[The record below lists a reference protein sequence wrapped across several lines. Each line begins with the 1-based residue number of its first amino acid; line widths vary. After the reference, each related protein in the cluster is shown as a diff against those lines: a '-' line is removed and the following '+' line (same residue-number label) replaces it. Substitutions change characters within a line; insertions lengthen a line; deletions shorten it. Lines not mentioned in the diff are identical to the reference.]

1 MVVKGLILALLS
13 IVFLLWIEQGLEVSY
28 IWKTMAKVVL
38 FLVIPLI
45 LFQKTKLTF
54 LEIKKTDRT
63 SLRIALLSG
72 LAIMFVI
79 IAAFI
84 LLMPTIDIDALLLDL
99 IERAGVTASVFPF
112 VAVYILF
119 GNSLLEEFFFRGLL
133 PSFFKIKFL
142 RLIIPSLLFAVY
154 HVAIFLPWFNLP
166 ILFLAVVGLWVG
178 GFIFQLVNERSGT
191 IFPSWIIHMFAD
203 VGVLLVGVYIFYFY

>member
-1 MVVKGLILALLS
+1 MVKGLIVALVS

-28 IWKTMAKVVL
+28 IWKTMAKVML

-45 LFQKTKLTF
+45 LFSKTKLTF
-54 LEIKKTDRT
+54 LDIKKTDKK
-63 SLRIALLSG
+63 SLQIALFSG
-72 LAIMFVI
+72 LAIMFII

-84 LLMPTIDIDALLLDL
+84 LLMPIIDIDSLLLDL
-99 IERAGVTASVFPF
+99 IERAGVTAAVFPF
-112 VAVYILF
+112 VALYILI

-133 PSFFKIKFL
+133 PSFFKNKSI

-154 HVAIFLPWFNLP
+154 HVSIFLPWFNLP
-166 ILFLAVVGLWVG
+166 ILLLAVVGLWVG

>member
-1 MVVKGLILALLS
+1 MVKGLILSLVS
-13 IVFLLWIEQGLEVSY
+13 IIFLLWIEQGLEVSY
-28 IWKTMAKVVL
+28 IWKTMSKVVL

-45 LFQKTKLTF
+45 LFRKTKLTF
-54 LEIKKTDRT
+54 LEVRKTDRT
-63 SLRIALLSG
+63 SLRIALFSG
-72 LAIMFVI
+72 LAIMLII

-84 LLMPTIDIDALLLDL
+84 LLMPTIDIDSLLLDL
-99 IERAGVTASVFPF
+99 IERAGVTATVFPF
-112 VAVYILF
+112 VAVYILI

-133 PSFFKIKFL
+133 PSFFKNKFF

-154 HVAIFLPWFNLP
+154 HVSIFLPWFNLP
-166 ILFLAVVGLWVG
+166 ILLLAVFGLWVG

>member
-1 MVVKGLILALLS
+1 MVKGLLLAMVS

-28 IWKTMAKVVL
+28 IWKTMAKVIL

-45 LFQKTKLTF
+45 LFRKTKLTF
-54 LEIKKTDRT
+54 LEIKKTDKK
-63 SLRIALLSG
+63 SLRIALFSG

-84 LLMPTIDIDALLLDL
+84 LLMPTIDIDSLLLDL
-99 IERAGVTASVFPF
+99 IERAGVTATVFPF
-112 VAVYILF
+112 VALYILF

-133 PSFFKIKFL
+133 PSFFRHKFS

-154 HVAIFLPWFNLP
+154 HVAIFLPWFSLP
-166 ILFLAVVGLWVG
+166 ILLLAVVGLWIG

>member
-1 MVVKGLILALLS
+1 MLKGLLLALAS
-13 IVFLLWIEQGLEVSY
+13 IVFLLWIEQGIEVSY
-28 IWKTMAKVVL
+28 IWKTMAKVIL

-45 LFQKTKLTF
+45 LFRKTKLTF
-54 LEIKKTDRT
+54 LSIKKTDRT
-63 SLRIALLSG
+63 SLRIAILSG
-72 LAIMFVI
+72 LAVMFVI

-84 LLMPTIDIDALLLDL
+84 LLMPSIDIDSLLLDL
-99 IERAGVTASVFPF
+99 IERAGVTATVFPF
-112 VAVYILF
+112 VALYILI

-133 PSFFKIKFL
+133 PSFFKNNFF

-166 ILFLAVVGLWVG
+166 ILLLAVLGLWVG
-178 GFIFQLVNERSGT
+178 GFIFQMVNERSGT
-191 IFPSWIIHMFAD
+191 ILPSWIIHMFAD

>member
-1 MVVKGLILALLS
+1 MVKGLIFALVS

-45 LFQKTKLTF
+45 LFRKTKLTF
-54 LEIKKTDRT
+54 LEIKKTDRK
-63 SLRIALLSG
+63 SLRIALFSG
-72 LAIMFVI
+72 LAVMFVI

-84 LLMPTIDIDALLLDL
+84 ILMPSIDIDSLLLDL
-99 IERAGVTASVFPF
+99 IERAGVTATVFPF
-112 VAVYILF
+112 VALYILI

-133 PSFFKIKFL
+133 PSFFKNTFF
-142 RLIIPSLLFAVY
+142 RLLIPSLLFAVY
-154 HVAIFLPWFNLP
+154 HVAIFLPWFSLP
-166 ILFLAVVGLWVG
+166 ILLLAVVGLWVG

-191 IFPSWIIHMFAD
+191 ILPSWIIHMFAD